1 MTTDEIA
8 RLIELDEK
16 DTEKLRDR
24 AEVLTMMEVFIEAL
38 PDALI
43 VADAAGGIVFCNAN
57 AELMFGYH
65 RSELLDQPVEK
76 LMPASFAAHHP
87 ARREAFNRFGTTVR
101 SQTMGIGLRLLGK
114 RSDGLEFPV
123 DITLARLVHSRGI
136 FNLAS
141 VRYSLPVNAPN
152 MGDPADDTD
161 QHNGEANAGH

>member
-1 MTTDEIA
+1 VTSDAIS

-16 DTEKLRDR
+16 ETQKQRDR
-24 AEVLTMMEVFIEAL
+24 AEVLAMMEVFIEAL

-43 VADAAGGIVFCNAN
+43 VADATGTIVYCNAN

-65 RSELLDQPVEK
+65 RSELLEHPVEK
-76 LMPASFAAHHP
+76 LMPASVTARHP

-101 SQTMGIGLRLLGK
+101 SQTMGIGLRLVGK

-123 DITLARLVHSRGI
+123 DITLARLVHPRGI

-141 VRYSLPVNAPN
+141 IRYSLP
-152 MGDPADDTD
+152 
-161 QHNGEANAGH
+161 ANALATEAPKGGENGGQ